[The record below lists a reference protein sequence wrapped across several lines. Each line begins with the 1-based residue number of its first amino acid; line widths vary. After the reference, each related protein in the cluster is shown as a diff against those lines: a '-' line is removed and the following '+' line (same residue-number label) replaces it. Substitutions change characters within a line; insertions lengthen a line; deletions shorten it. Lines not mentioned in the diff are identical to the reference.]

1 MQKNKMPAN
10 FLKKFNGL
18 FKKIITVKIP
28 NEKNALG
35 DLELKKIALKEGYN
49 VETAKNIRE
58 SIKMIS
64 SKEHKTIVLFGSLY
78 FIGSA
83 LKIN

>member
-1 MQKNKMPAN
+1 MC
-10 FLKKFNGL
+10 
-18 FKKIITVKIP
+18 IRDR
-28 NEKNALG
+28 G

-49 VETAKNIRE
+49 VETAKDIKQ
-58 SIKMIS
+58 SIKIIS

-78 FIGSA
+78 FVGSA